1 MTDGSEEAEGGEY
14 TKHRGSSISAASVQ
28 EIKSV
33 ENKWA
38 IPEEEEAE
46 TDEALSKKTG
56 EEVDKGNQKAS
67 APASADGTVK
77 TDKAQDLPGGAAK
90 TQDQVAAD
98 AESVGASV
106 AD

>member
-1 MTDGSEEAEGGEY
+1 MVDGSEEAGGGEY
-14 TKHRGSSISAASVQ
+14 TKHRGSSISAASAK

-46 TDEALSKKTG
+46 TDETLSKRTG
-56 EEVDKGNQKAS
+56 KEADKGNQKAT
-67 APASADGTVK
+67 ALASGEGTAK
-77 TDKAQDLPGGAAK
+77 TDEAQDLPGSATK
-90 TQDQVAAD
+90 TQDQGAAD
-98 AESVGASV
+98 AGSVGASV